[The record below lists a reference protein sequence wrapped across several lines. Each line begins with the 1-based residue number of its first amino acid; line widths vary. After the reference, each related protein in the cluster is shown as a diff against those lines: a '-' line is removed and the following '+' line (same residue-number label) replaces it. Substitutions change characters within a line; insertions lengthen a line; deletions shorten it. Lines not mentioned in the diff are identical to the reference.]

1 MTLGTTYDSKPA
13 LAGMGGMPRYDVVI
27 DPDGPKPFWVEAFF
41 DIPSAVSR
49 ADSEALALQKG
60 TLVLVLDSANFF
72 ATVYTTHGT
81 MRLN

>member
-1 MTLGTTYDSKPA
+1 MAQATSFSSEPV

-49 ADSEALALQKG
+49 ADSEAQALPKG

-72 ATVYTTHGT
+72 AAVYTTHGT
-81 MRLN
+81 MRMN